1 MKKTTISRPITATDV
16 AKLAGV
22 SQPVVSRA
30 FMPDTYIAKKTRE
43 KVLKVAKELGYH
55 PNMLARSLRTSR
67 SNIIA
72 LAISYLENPFYAQVV
87 KELSE
92 RLRETDRHILLFTA
106 PDDNQADPALTKV
119 LNYQVDALIMSGTKA
134 SRELALSFKK
144 AGVPIVQINRKSDY
158 SGISTV
164 RGEDHD
170 AGRIIGEHLLTG
182 GHKHFGFV
190 SGISGSST
198 SLSRLEGYREYL
210 LSHGIEEVQV
220 VYGNN
225 TFEAAASAVRE
236 LLSSKTPPDAIFCAS
251 DYMAFAALEVA
262 KYEFDLSIPN
272 DLSVVGFNDV
282 PDAILSAYDLT
293 TFSQPAAL
301 MVEEAIKLVDELI
314 ASPKRRAQ
322 HLVVSGELVIRGSSR
337 PSIS

>member
-1 MKKTTISRPITATDV
+1 
-16 AKLAGV
+16 
-22 SQPVVSRA
+22 
-30 FMPDTYIAKKTRE
+30 MPDANIAEKTRK
-43 KVLKVAKELGYH
+43 KVLKVAQQLGYR
-55 PNMLARSLRTSR
+55 PNMLARSLRINK

-106 PDDNQADPALTKV
+106 PDDNQADPALARV

-134 SRELALSFKK
+134 SKELAASFRKS
-144 AGVPIVQINRKSDY
+144 GVPIVQINRKSNY

-164 RGEDHD
+164 QGEDHD
-170 AGRIIGEHLLTG
+170 AGKIIAKHLLAG
-182 GHKHFGFV
+182 GHKRFGFV
-190 SGISGSST
+190 SGIAGSST

-210 LSHGIEEVQV
+210 QSHGVEDVQV
-220 VYGNN
+220 AYGNN
-225 TFEAAASAVRE
+225 TFEVAANAVRQ
-236 LLSSKTPPDAIFCAS
+236 LLSSDNPPDAIFCAS

-262 KYEFDLSIPN
+262 KNEFGLDISD

-282 PDAILSAYDLT
+282 PDASLSAYDLT
-293 TFSQPAAL
+293 TFSQPAAM
-301 MVEEAIKLVDELI
+301 MVEETIKLIDELI
-314 ASPKRRAQ
+314 SAPNRRAQ

-337 PSIS
+337 QPVS